1 LPHHARGDE
10 FRVVVTGK
18 GGVGKTTLTAM
29 LARRMSRRGY
39 RVLALDADPQMN
51 LPYALGLEPAEARD
65 LTPLSENMDY
75 VEEKTGVRPGEGWG
89 LFFRLNPD
97 VDDVVDRF
105 GVRGPDGVRLLVM
118 GNTVQPAAGCLCPE
132 NALLASVANAMSLR
146 HDEAILMDTQ
156 AGFEHFGRAL
166 AQGFRHAVVVSDP
179 TFNGL
184 QVALRAA
191 RLARELGIESIHLV
205 VNRARNKLD
214 FDRSLARRSIAAQGG
229 AFDWSAVRA
238 ATNALRSA
246 DRGLARYPAANRGA
260 GKRMRVLILGAG
272 PAGLTAARTL
282 RELAPS
288 KSLDPSI
295 TIVSAEPLTI
305 LPVTRSRPSIPS
317 SGRCCCRT
325 DATWTTT
332 G

>member
-214 FDRSLARRSIAAQGG
+214 FDRSLARLDEEGEFPFTSRHWLPM
-229 AFDWSAVRA
+229 DP
-238 ATNALRSA
+238 L
-246 DRGLARYPAANRGA
+246 LP
-260 GKRMRVLILGAG
+260 RV
-272 PAGLTAARTL
+272 
-282 RELAPS
+282 E
-288 KSLDPSI
+288 PSI
-295 TIVSAEPLTI
+295 GPLFERRPTPFDQRI
-305 LPVTRSRPSIPS
+305 EGLLDTLLPIEELVRECAS
-317 SGRCCCRT
+317 
-325 DATWTTT
+325 
-332 G
+332 

>member
-1 LPHHARGDE
+1 MCDTCAEHAHEHAHGHEHHDHGLPVNARGDD
-10 FRVVVTGK
+10 FRVVITGK
-18 GGVGKTTLTAM
+18 GGVGKTTLTAL
-29 LARRMSRRGY
+29 LARRLSRRGY

-51 LPYALGLEPAEARD
+51 LPYALGLESAAAHG
-65 LTPLSENMDY
+65 LVPLSENTDY

-166 AQGFRHAVVVSDP
+166 ARGFRHAVVVSDP
-179 TFNGL
+179 TFNAL

-191 RLARELGIESIHLV
+191 RLARELGIESVHLV
-205 VNRARNKLD
+205 INRARNKLD
-214 FDRSLARRSIAAQGG
+214 FDRALARLETEGG
-229 AFDWSAVRA
+229 FPFTSRHWLPNDPLLPRVEPSVGPLFERPPTPFDQRIDGLLDSLLPIEERVR
-238 ATNALRSA
+238 
-246 DRGLARYPAANRGA
+246 
-260 GKRMRVLILGAG
+260 
-272 PAGLTAARTL
+272 
-282 RELAPS
+282 EC
-288 KSLDPSI
+288 
-295 TIVSAEPLTI
+295 VS
-305 LPVTRSRPSIPS
+305 
-317 SGRCCCRT
+317 
-325 DATWTTT
+325 
-332 G
+332 